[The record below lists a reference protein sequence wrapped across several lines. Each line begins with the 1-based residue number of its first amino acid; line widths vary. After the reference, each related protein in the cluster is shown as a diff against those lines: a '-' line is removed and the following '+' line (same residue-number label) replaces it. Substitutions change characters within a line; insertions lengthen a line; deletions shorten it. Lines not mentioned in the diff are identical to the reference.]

1 MTNPFDPTPIAM
13 YSSPPPAVPDGPS
26 TKGMPDYGQLWP
38 PHPFDIAQRQMSVF
52 DAWYS
57 SNVPALEMIYVQQ
70 NRVRQG
76 AFTGGLIGRI
86 QRFFWGR
93 PNLQDN
99 PRLHVPVAAD
109 VARTSADLLFAE
121 PMTVAVPDGGANNP
135 ELADERL
142 QMVCGGDDTVALL
155 LEAAELCSA
164 FGGVYLR
171 LWWDSAI
178 SDHVMI
184 DKVSADAAVP
194 QWKYGKLYAVTF
206 WTVVSVNKDRY
217 VRHLE
222 RHEPGMI
229 IHALYAGDE
238 QELGEPISLADSP
251 ETAWAADLVDANGA
265 IPTGVNTLTAAYVP
279 NVRPNRLWRRMV
291 GLAPLGRSDYDGLEP
306 LFDQLDLAY
315 SSWMQDVEQGKARI
329 FIDRSL
335 LTNNGPGKGASFD
348 SEQSVFV
355 AVNGGLKSSANDSGM
370 PIQANQFNIR
380 WLEHSQTC
388 AELLNTILRAAG
400 LSTGSFADSS
410 LTVGVPTATEIN
422 SRDNL
427 SERTRTKKI
436 NYWKAALGP
445 LIQTAMELDAKVFQT
460 GVTLTEA
467 PHIQFPTR
475 TMQNPVEMAQTLAAL
490 RAARVIS
497 LKQSIIERKPNWS
510 EAEIDAEVAAIEK
523 EIGAAGQVSIDNPD
537 ENPDDPDANQGAPG
551 PEDDELP
558 TLKMDAGDKAAA
570 A

>member
-1 MTNPFDPTPIAM
+1 MTNPFNPTPIAM
-13 YSSPPPAVPDGPS
+13 YSSPPPEIPYGPS
-26 TKGMPDYGQLWP
+26 KNGMPDYGDLWP
-38 PHPFDIAQRQMSVF
+38 PHPFDISQRQMDVW

-57 SNVPALEMIYVQQ
+57 SNVPALEMIYIQQ

-109 VARTSADLLFAE
+109 LARTSADLLFAE
-121 PMTVAVPDGGANNP
+121 PMTITIPDGGANNP

-142 QMVCGGDDTVALL
+142 QLVFGGDDTVALL

-171 LWWDSAI
+171 LWWDSSI
-178 SDHVMI
+178 SDHVMV
-184 DKVSADAAVP
+184 DKVSADAAIP

-206 WTVVSVNKDRY
+206 WTVVSVKEDRY

-222 RHEPGMI
+222 RHEPGRI
-229 IHALYAGDE
+229 LHALFAGDE
-238 QELGEPISLADSP
+238 ESLGEEISLEDSP
-251 ETAWAADLVDANGA
+251 ETAWAAGLVDANGA
-265 IPTGVNTLTAAYVP
+265 IPTGLKTLTACYVP

-291 GLAPLGRSDYDGLEP
+291 GLSPLGRSDYDGLEP

-329 FIDRSL
+329 FIDKSML
-335 LTNNGPGKGASFD
+335 QNQGPGKGATFD
-348 SEQSVFV
+348 SEQSVYV
-355 AVNGGLKSSANDSGM
+355 KVNGPLRASVNDNGM
-370 PIQANQFNIR
+370 PITATQFEIR
-380 WLEHSQTC
+380 WQEHSQTC

-436 NYWKAALGP
+436 NYWKASLGP
-445 LIQTAMELDAKVFQT
+445 LAQTAMELDAKVFET
-460 GVTLTEA
+460 GVVLSE
-467 PHIQFPTR
+467 PPVIQFPTR
-475 TMQNPVEMAQTLAAL
+475 TMQAPAEMAQTLAAL

-497 LKQSIIERKPNWS
+497 LKQSVIKQNPNWS
-510 EAEIDAEVAAIEK
+510 DQEVDDEVAAIEK
-523 EIGAAGQVSIDNPD
+523 EFAGQAAL
-537 ENPDDPDANQGAPG
+537 DDPEELPG
-551 PEDDELP
+551 QEDDSPPADEEP
-558 TLKMDAGDKAAA
+558 SADIDADASNADMDHNEIE
-570 A
+570 

>member
-1 MTNPFDPTPIAM
+1 VTNPFNPEPIAM
-13 YSSPPPAVPDGPS
+13 YSSPPPEISDGPS
-26 TKGMPDYGQLWP
+26 KKGMPDYDQDWP
-38 PHPFDIAQRQMSVF
+38 PKPFDIAQRAYTVY
-52 DAWYS
+52 DAWYA
-57 SNVPALEMIYVQQ
+57 SNVPALEMIYIQQ

-76 AFTGGLIGRI
+76 AYTGGLIGRI

-109 VARTSADLLFAE
+109 LARTSADLLFAE
-121 PMTVAVPDGGANNP
+121 PMTITIPDDAANNP

-142 QMVCGGDDTVALL
+142 QMVFGGDDTVATL
-155 LEAAELCSA
+155 LEAAELASA

-171 LWWDSAI
+171 LWWDAAI
-178 SDHVMI
+178 STNVML
-184 DKVSADAAVP
+184 DKVSADAAIP
-194 QWKYGKLYAVTF
+194 QWKYGKLSAVTF
-206 WTVVSVNKDRY
+206 WSVVSVKQDRY

-222 RHEPGMI
+222 RHEPGRI

-238 QELGEPISLADSP
+238 EMLGEQISLADSQ
-251 ETAWAADLVDANGA
+251 ETAWAAPLVDAYGA
-265 IPTGVNTLTAAYVP
+265 ILTGVDTLTACYVP

-291 GLAPLGRSDYDGLEP
+291 GLSPLGRSDYDGLEQ

-329 FIDRSL
+329 FIDKSL
-335 LTNNGPGKGASFD
+335 LQNNGPGKGASFD

-355 AVNGGLKSSANDSGM
+355 QVNGGLKASANDSGM

-445 LIQTAMELDAKVFQT
+445 LAQTAMELDAHVFST
-460 GVTLTEA
+460 GVVLTE
-467 PHIQFPTR
+467 PPIIQFPTR
-475 TMQNPVEMAQTLAAL
+475 TMQAPGEMAQTLTAL

-510 EAEIDAEVAAIEK
+510 DAEVDGEVAAIEA
-523 EIGAAGQVSIDNPD
+523 EFGAQD
-537 ENPDDPDANQGAPG
+537 EVDDPGAPVG
-551 PEDDELP
+551 EPPQSSANDNETPSPD
-558 TLKMDAGDKAAA
+558 TDADISNADPDGNEIQ
-570 A
+570 

>member
-26 TKGMPDYGQLWP
+26 TKGMPDFGQLWP
-38 PHPFDIAQRQMSVF
+38 PRPFDIAQRAFQVY

-57 SNVPALEMIYVQQ
+57 SNVPALEMIYIQQ

-86 QRFFWGR
+86 QRFFWGK

-121 PMTVAVPDGGANNP
+121 PMTVTIPDGGANNP
-135 ELADERL
+135 ALADERL

-222 RHEPGMI
+222 RHEPGRI

-238 QELGEPISLADSP
+238 EELGEQISLADSP

-265 IPTGVNTLTAAYVP
+265 IPTGVTTLTAAYVP
-279 NVRPNRLWRRMV
+279 NVRPNRLWRRML
-291 GLAPLGRSDYDGLEP
+291 GLAPLGRSDYDGLEQ

-335 LTNNGPGKGASFD
+335 LTNGGPGKGASFD

-427 SERTRTKKI
+427 SERTRNKKV

-445 LIQTAMELDAKVFQT
+445 LTQTAMELDAMVFQT
-460 GVTLTEA
+460 GVVLTQA

-475 TMQNPVEMAQTLAAL
+475 TMQAPAELAQTLAAL

-497 LKQSIIERKPNWS
+497 LKQSVIKQNPNWS
-510 EAEIDAEVAAIEK
+510 DQEIDDEIAAIEK
-523 EIGAAGQVSIDNPD
+523 EFAAQPVV
-537 ENPDDPDANQGAPG
+537 DDPDEPPAEPDTDPEQENTSSGDA
-551 PEDDELP
+551 EDDADLQS
-558 TLKMDAGDKAAA
+558 AAA
-570 A
+570 K

>member
-1 MTNPFDPTPIAM
+1 MTNPFNPTPIAM
-13 YSSPPPAVPDGPS
+13 YSAPPPELPDGPS

-38 PHPFDIAQRQMSVF
+38 PRPFDVAQRAF
-52 DAWYS
+52 TTYDAWYS
-57 SNVPALEMIYVQQ
+57 SNVPALEMLYIQQ
-70 NRVRQG
+70 NRIRQG
-76 AFTGGLIGRI
+76 AYTGGLIGRI

-109 VARTSADLLFAE
+109 LARTSADLLFAE
-121 PMTVAVPDGGANNP
+121 PMTVTVPEGGANNP

-142 QMVCGGDDTVALL
+142 QKVCGSDDTVALL

-178 SDHVMI
+178 ADHVMI
-184 DKVSADAAVP
+184 DKVAADAAVP
-194 QWKYGKLYAVTF
+194 QWKYGKLCAVTF
-206 WTVVSVNKDRY
+206 WTVVSVTKDRY

-222 RHEPGMI
+222 RHEPGRI

-238 QELGEPISLADSP
+238 EELGEQIDLADSP

-265 IPTGVNTLTAAYVP
+265 ISTGVDTLTAAYVP

-329 FIDRSL
+329 FIDKSL
-335 LTNNGPGKGASFD
+335 LQNNGPGKGASFD

-355 AVNGGLKSSANDSGM
+355 KVDGPLKSSANDSSM
-370 PIQANQFNIR
+370 PIQANQFQIR

-436 NYWKAALGP
+436 NYWKAALTP
-445 LIQTAMELDAKVFQT
+445 LIETAMQLDAKVFQT
-460 GVTLTEA
+460 GVRFTE
-467 PHIQFPTR
+467 PPLIQFPTR
-475 TMQNPVEMAQTLAAL
+475 TMQAPAEMAQTLAAL

-497 LKQSIIERKPNWS
+497 LKQSVIKQNPNWS
-510 EAEIDAEVAAIEK
+510 DTEVDEEVEAIEK
-523 EIGAAGQVSIDNPD
+523 EFAAQATV
-537 ENPDDPDANQGAPG
+537 DDPEEPPAEPDTQGEDPSANI
-551 PEDDELP
+551 
-558 TLKMDAGDKAAA
+558 DAGVSNADLDRSEIQ
-570 A
+570 